1 MREGRQVSGLGGGR
15 WGEEICG
22 FLHVKSIEELETKGL
37 EMRLTLVCENI
48 TRLDI

>member
-1 MREGRQVSGLGGGR
+1 MREGDKFLAWEGR

-37 EMRLTLVCENI
+37 EIRLTLICENI
-48 TRLDI
+48 THLDI